1 MEISLDR
8 PVSYSVLQ
16 NKFKS
21 AVADSNIEIGLS
33 KVGLHCMRRGGV
45 THAVRAGAPHSVVQ
59 KCMRVKSKVM
69 VGYYASLKGKDL
81 AKVSKMA
88 F

>member
-1 MEISLDR
+1 MAE
-8 PVSYSVLQ
+8 
-16 NKFKS
+16 
-21 AVADSNIEIGLS
+21 SNIEIGLS

-45 THAVRAGAPHSVVQ
+45 THVVRAGVPHTVVQ

-69 VGYYASLKGKDL
+69 VSYYATLKGKDL
-81 AKVSKMA
+81 VSKMA